1 MHVRHFLALPCEIIC
16 IEIYMIMLILGFSDG
31 FIKISVEI
39 ELSLR
44 VASLNGQCTALLE
57 ELSPG

>member
-1 MHVRHFLALPCEIIC
+1 
-16 IEIYMIMLILGFSDG
+16 MIMLILGFSDG

-44 VASLNGQCTALLE
+44 VASLNGQCTTLLE
-57 ELSPG
+57 QLSPG